1 MVFLE
6 TNIGRFLQARLNSLR
21 RSMSVTKLIA
31 ILVFQGFVTDLLAQ
45 ESDAKNPA
53 DKIVLAHHMPW
64 YEAKPFSKAWGWHW
78 TMNRF
83 DPEKRVN
90 DRPEIASHFMPLIGP
105 YDSGDPHVLEYH
117 LLLMKLAGI
126 DGVVVD

>member
-6 TNIGRFLQARLNSLR
+6 TNIGRFLQARLNSFR

-53 DKIVLAHHMPW
+53 DKIVLAHYMPW

-117 LLLMKLAGI
+117 RLLMKLAGI